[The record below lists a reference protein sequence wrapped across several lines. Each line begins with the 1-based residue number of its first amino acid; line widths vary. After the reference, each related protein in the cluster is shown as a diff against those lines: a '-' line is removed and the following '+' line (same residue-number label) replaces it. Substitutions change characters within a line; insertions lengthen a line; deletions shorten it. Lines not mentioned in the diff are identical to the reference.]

1 MLVQS
6 RARWLCFAGLTMGA
20 LALAPGGRL
29 AAQTQTRQVSVES
42 FIYDLKSPDP
52 GRRQAAAREL
62 GKVKHLPAT
71 PGLIALAHDPVPAVR
86 REVESALEHMED
98 LSALPGVVAFATD
111 TEVDIRSPY
120 RDRLAPEMRHP
131 FYGIRCARPL

>member
-29 AAQTQTRQVSVES
+29 VAQTQTRQVSVES

-52 GRRQAAAREL
+52 
-62 GKVKHLPAT
+62 
-71 PGLIALAHDPVPAVR
+71 
-86 REVESALEHMED
+86 
-98 LSALPGVVAFATD
+98 
-111 TEVDIRSPY
+111 
-120 RDRLAPEMRHP
+120 
-131 FYGIRCARPL
+131 